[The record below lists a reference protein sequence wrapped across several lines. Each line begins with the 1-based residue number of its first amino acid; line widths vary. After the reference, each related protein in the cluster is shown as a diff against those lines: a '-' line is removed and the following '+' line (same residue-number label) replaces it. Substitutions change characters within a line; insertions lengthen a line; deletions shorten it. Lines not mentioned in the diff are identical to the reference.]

1 MFVLPIKQT
10 MENSTST
17 QKCILRTETQAI
29 QIAEKMRK
37 DGFTISYMNAT
48 ELEDFIWGYLYDHNL
63 QYKKP
68 IMYVDQFD
76 NQCAA
81 IVYQNNW

>member
-1 MFVLPIKQT
+1 MDVYLLNNMTNDMKNTTI
-10 MENSTST
+10 M
-17 QKCILRTETQAI
+17 TETQAI
-29 QIAEKMRK
+29 EIAKKMRK
-37 DGFTISYMNAT
+37 DGFSISYMNAT

>member
-1 MFVLPIKQT
+1 
-10 MENSTST
+10 MEWLYIC
-17 QKCILRTETQAI
+17 CIDMTNNMKNTTIMTETQAI
-29 QIAEKMRK
+29 QIAQKMRK

>member
-1 MFVLPIKQT
+1 MTNDMKNTTI
-10 MENSTST
+10 M
-17 QKCILRTETQAI
+17 TETQAI

-37 DGFTISYMNAT
+37 DGFTISYMNVT